1 MRLRLSISALLGLA
15 LLLAAAAPAGALIHV
30 QKGIAGVRIGMTQQ
44 QMKDVLG
51 KPRSAKQGSND
62 FGPYTQFIY
71 PGRIAVTF
79 QGNRRVT
86 GIYTSGTKER
96 TADGVGVG
104 SSERLVKRKVEDV
117 VCETI
122 GSAETCHVGNFDP
135 GHRVTVFL
143 FKDDRVKRV
152 TIGLV
157 LD

>member
-1 MRLRLSISALLGLA
+1 MRVRLSLSLVLCLGMVLA
-15 LLLAAAAPAGALIHV
+15 VVAPAGAVIRV

-51 KPRSAKQGSND
+51 KPRSVKQGSND
-62 FGPYTQFIY
+62 FGPYTQFVY
-71 PGRIAVTF
+71 PARLAITF

-86 GIYTSGTKER
+86 GIYTSGKKER
-96 TADGVGVG
+96 TPDGVGVG
-104 SSERLVKRKVEDV
+104 SSERLVKRKVKDV

-122 GSAETCHVGNFDP
+122 GTAHTCHVGNFDP

-143 FKDDRVKRV
+143 FKGNRVERV